1 VNTVDPEAK
10 QTTYGD
16 NNFSA
21 ILLVDNSKIPAESL
35 AFTGGNPVHLLRGVP
50 SPSRFPSNKRHS
62 RLYDLMRCC
71 AAFVV
76 AQRCHVSSRPVRDG
90 PEVIVPFATLASH
103 SSSRPWLLKATRPQR
118 SKFLEEIVKNK
129 TVAAGNVNLGELS
142 VHRLGFGAM
151 RLTGDGIWGPPKDRK
166 TAIAVLRRAVELGV
180 NFIDTADS
188 YGPHVNEELIA
199 EALFPYPAGLV
210 IATKGGWNRPGPNQW
225 THDATPAH
233 LREAVDGSLKRLR
246 LERIDVYQLHT
257 PDPVVSFDD
266 SVGTLARLKEQG
278 KIRCVALSNVTQ
290 EHIERA
296 RRIVPIV
303 SVQNRY
309 SFADREWDYVA
320 DYCERNSIAFIPWF
334 PLGAGRV
341 AGDTL
346 RRVARARNVAPMQ
359 VALAWLLKRSRIMLP
374 IPGTS
379 SVQHLE
385 ENVGAASVDLTDEE
399 FQSLSRVPRLV
410 ATR

>member
-1 VNTVDPEAK
+1 MDSQKIAATMAGTV
-10 QTTYGD
+10 
-16 NNFSA
+16 
-21 ILLVDNSKIPAESL
+21 
-35 AFTGGNPVHLLRGVP
+35 
-50 SPSRFPSNKRHS
+50 
-62 RLYDLMRCC
+62 
-71 AAFVV
+71 
-76 AQRCHVSSRPVRDG
+76 
-90 PEVIVPFATLASH
+90 TL
-103 SSSRPWLLKATRPQR
+103 
-118 SKFLEEIVKNK
+118 
-129 TVAAGNVNLGELS
+129 GGELT

-166 TAIAVLRRAVELGV
+166 AAIAVLRRCVELHV

-188 YGPHVNEELIA
+188 YGPHANEELIA

-233 LREAVDGSLKRLR
+233 LRDAVEGSLKRLR
-246 LERIDVYQLHT
+246 LGRIDVYQLHI

-266 SVGTLARLKEQG
+266 SVGTLARLREEG
-278 KIRCVALSNVTQ
+278 KIRVAALSNVTQ

-296 RRIVPIV
+296 RRIVPIA

-320 DYCERNSIAFIPWF
+320 SYCEKNGIAFIPWF
-334 PLGAGRV
+334 PLAAGRV
-341 AGDTL
+341 AGQVL
-346 RRVARARNVAPMQ
+346 QEISRARNATPMQ
-359 VALAWLLKRSRIMLP
+359 VALAWLLKRSPVMLP

-379 SVQHLE
+379 SIQHLE
-385 ENVGAASVDLTDEE
+385 ENVAAASLRLTDEE
-399 FQSLSRVPRLV
+399 FHALSRVPQLV